1 MAPAKCRNILRR
13 TRILRGENII
23 MIAAIFVVFAVCLAL
38 SIPIVTSLGVA
49 TIWPA
54 LMGMSGAPTLE
65 SVIRA
70 IFGGAD
76 SIPIIAVPLFILAGV
91 LMARGGISKKLFD
104 IFAFFIGKR
113 TAGMPCAAIITCLF
127 YGAIS
132 GSGPA
137 TAAAVGAMTLPILID
152 LGYNKIFCAAMIASA
167 GSLGVVIPPSI
178 PFVLYGLATG
188 ASVENLF
195 IAGIMPAVLIGCFLM
210 IYAYIYCRTQG
221 EYKEKI
227 ASNYENLRAK
237 KLIPLL
243 TDSFWAL
250 LSPIIILGEIYTG
263 FFTPTEAAC
272 ISVFYSL
279 LISLLVYKS
288 IKVNEI
294 WGLIIDSV
302 KGYAP
307 ICFILALANSFGR
320 VMTLLR
326 IPQLMSE
333 YLTATF
339 SSTFTFLFAVVIL
352 FFLLGMIMDTGPA
365 IVIMAPI
372 LMPALKEFGVSPIH
386 FGVIMVANLAIG
398 LVTPPF
404 GLNLFCC
411 GSNDKYAGY
420 ECRQESSPFYC
431 VFYDCVAFD
440 NVYTDNKPCT
450 CLVVL

>member
-1 MAPAKCRNILRR
+1 MV
-13 TRILRGENII
+13 
-23 MIAAIFVVFAVCLAL
+23 AAIFVVFAACLAL
-38 SIPIVTSLGVA
+38 SIPVVTSLGIAAV
-49 TIWPA
+49 WPT
-54 LMGMSGAPTLE
+54 LMGMPGSPTFE
-65 SVIRA
+65 SIIRA

-104 IFAFFIGKR
+104 VFAFFIGKR

-152 LGYNKIFCAAMIASA
+152 LGYDKVFCAAMIASA
-167 GSLGVVIPPSI
+167 GSLGVIIPPSI

-188 ASVENLF
+188 SSVGALF
-195 IAGIMPAVLIGCFLM
+195 IAGIIPGVMIGCFLM
-210 IYAYIYCRTQG
+210 AYAYLYCKNNG
-221 EYKEKI
+221 EDKSKI
-227 ASNYENLRAK
+227 TANYERLREK
-237 KLIPLL
+237 KFVPLL
-243 TDSFWAL
+243 MDSFWAL
-250 LSPIIILGEIYTG
+250 LSPIIILGGIYSG

-279 LISLLVYKS
+279 LISLLVYRS
-288 IKVNEI
+288 INPNEI

-307 ICFILALANSFGR
+307 ICFILALANAFGR

-333 YLTATF
+333 YLTAAF
-339 SSTFTFLFAVVIL
+339 SSSFTLLLAVVIL

-372 LMPALKEFGVSPIH
+372 LMPALQEFGVNPTH

-404 GLNLFCC
+404 GLNLFVVAPMIDTPVMSV
-411 GSNDKYAGY
+411 GRKAI
-420 ECRQESSPFYC
+420 PFIM
-431 VFYDCVAFD
+431 AFMAALLLI
-440 NVYTDNKPCT
+440 TFIPAIS
-450 CLVVL
+450 LMLL